1 MAWIE
6 VGGPGREEPRP
17 SPGEIRQVVEARRRR
32 AKPTFYVDECFPQ
45 IATALLGSLR
55 ARILTARELGFVGYP
70 DEHHAAFALKR
81 RAVLVSCDRDYLDER
96 RFPLIQAPCI
106 VVFGFGSGSGR
117 DIWRA
122 YGCLSSILAMPE
134 FYDKWTKI
142 DATPDSWAQYSR
154 FLDGTTSRVRYR
166 WHRGRLQEW
175 R

>member
-6 VGGPGREEPRP
+6 VGGPGREEARP
-17 SPGEIRQVVEARRRR
+17 SPGEVRQVVEARRRR
-32 AKPTFYVDECFPQ
+32 AKPTFYVDECFPE
-45 IATALLGSLR
+45 IATALLGRLR

-117 DIWRA
+117 DVWRA
-122 YGCLSSILAMPE
+122 YRCLSSILVMPE
-134 FYDKWTKI
+134 FYDKWRQ
-142 DATPDSWAQYSR
+142 S
-154 FLDGTTSRVRYR
+154 
-166 WHRGRLQEW
+166 RGRNTRGFSTARPAATGIAGTGGGFRSGGSW
-175 R
+175 RS